1 MKLLVQF
8 GLVPGTKSV
17 RLGVDTTRP
26 TITKQSHETNWTAKF
41 RLKQQYMFPMENVK
55 KYVYLHAAIFS
66 EVHLWIGLPT
76 VGAGSKI
83 RNKTKVKDY
92 AMPSQLILL
101 LLLVH
106 VLLSDFL

>member
-1 MKLLVQF
+1 
-8 GLVPGTKSV
+8 
-17 RLGVDTTRP
+17 
-26 TITKQSHETNWTAKF
+26 
-41 RLKQQYMFPMENVK
+41 MFSMENVK
-55 KYVYLHAAIFS
+55 KYVYIDAAIFS

-83 RNKTKVKDY
+83 RNKTKVEDY

>member
-55 KYVYLHAAIFS
+55 KYVYIHAAIFS

-76 VGAGSKI
+76 VGAGSKT
-83 RNKTKVKDY
+83 RNKTKVEDY

-106 VLLSDFL
+106 VLLSNFL

>member
-1 MKLLVQF
+1 
-8 GLVPGTKSV
+8 
-17 RLGVDTTRP
+17 
-26 TITKQSHETNWTAKF
+26 
-41 RLKQQYMFPMENVK
+41 MFSMENVK
-55 KYVYLHAAIFS
+55 KYVYIDAAIFS

-76 VGAGSKI
+76 VGTDSKI
-83 RNKTKVKDY
+83 RNKTKVEDY